1 MRALREVWKR
11 SKSSVW
17 GMPRDGSAASASFVR
32 RTPPVPPPGPP
43 GPEVKVVS
51 TSISNLRDGGGG
63 STEME
68 RMMFGLEAK
77 LCGTIETGKAVA
89 WVVPGR
95 SRGRESH
102 VIIQG

>member
-43 GPEVKVVS
+43 AEVKVVS

-63 STEME
+63 AQLIG
-68 RMMFGLEAK
+68 RDGAN
-77 LCGTIETGKAVA
+77 G
-89 WVVPGR
+89 VVWTR
-95 SRGRESH
+95 SQTVWHWKGGGVGCAGSES
-102 VIIQG
+102 GS